1 MIILIPADA
10 ITRFRETRQE
20 LLSGF
25 FQDFF
30 QKEVAQKVTKTTKAG
45 FQGSE
50 IISKAR
56 RNRRIAIKE
65 CRMSKGRAEEP
76 STDYGFHR
84 LEIVVIG
91 DICGWVFFFSRED
104 RKARRGR
111 GDDRIIGGRTI
122 CGMILAKNDSDLLE
136 VLERAAEESITAYA
150 AFTDWKSV

>member
-1 MIILIPADA
+1 LKFSNCPFHPRLLCDDTTDLEKNSKRVRAEIAALVGIGAEGRLGLGRWVIVLIPADA
-10 ITRFRETRQE
+10 YTRFRETRQE
-20 LLSGF
+20 L

-65 CRMSKGRAEEP
+65 CRMSKGRAAEP
-76 STDYGFHR
+76 S
-84 LEIVVIG
+84 
-91 DICGWVFFFSRED
+91 
-104 RKARRGR
+104 
-111 GDDRIIGGRTI
+111 
-122 CGMILAKNDSDLLE
+122 
-136 VLERAAEESITAYA
+136 TAYA